1 MKSTRFSRPAGHLG
15 TGLTFAVPF
24 GILGLVAGI
33 WMGNPLLGWS
43 LFAWSWISR
52 SLLSVVAG
60 GWVVRDPAA
69 VRLCWLYPVRDLMG
83 AILWALS
90 YTSREVGWRDDRFVL
105 EKRGLM
111 RRINTAH

>member
-1 MKSTRFSRPAGHLG
+1 
-15 TGLTFAVPF
+15 
-24 GILGLVAGI
+24 
-33 WMGNPLLGWS
+33 
-43 LFAWSWISR
+43 
-52 SLLSVVAG
+52 
-60 GWVVRDPAA
+60 
-69 VRLCWLYPVRDLMG
+69 MG